1 VLYGANRDFA
11 YVDARALSDAKVKG
25 DLLKHGELRWR
36 VLVLPATDTLPLAA
50 WENVARFWRKGGVV
64 VAVGALPA
72 NSADEWPAPRVQA
85 IAREL
90 FGAGA
95 APCTATNATGGVG
108 VLLPTGMLA
117 LVPKVIDSLLERD
130 AACADAKARVRIT
143 HRRVDEHDVYFA
155 INDSDAAWSGEL
167 RFCGRGVT
175 EKWDPVTG
183 KMSPLSEGKKVS
195 VQLGPYG
202 AMLFRA
208 KAADRPQRLGGAGA
222 AGLSLTCEPLPSAKV
237 TVSGGQYVRSE
248 LAGDDASGWCARA
261 ALTKGQVD
269 THQFMSF
276 SYDQPLAL
284 GDSAGLM
291 IDSSVPEGQRTP
303 AELLVFIHTKDGGD
317 HIASTGRYLNVPGPA
332 RAYVMF
338 SQFKPFG
345 GSKTT
350 KGPMDLSQ
358 VAAIRVG
365 WGGYF
370 GAEGEKLVL
379 TVNSPQRFVCGSK

>member
-1 VLYGANRDFA
+1 
-11 YVDARALSDAKVKG
+11 
-25 DLLKHGELRWR
+25 
-36 VLVLPATDTLPLAA
+36 
-50 WENVARFWRKGGVV
+50 
-64 VAVGALPA
+64 
-72 NSADEWPAPRVQA
+72 
-85 IAREL
+85 
-90 FGAGA
+90 
-95 APCTATNATGGVG
+95 
-108 VLLPTGMLA
+108 
-117 LVPKVIDSLLERD
+117 
-130 AACADAKARVRIT
+130 
-143 HRRVDEHDVYFA
+143 
-155 INDSDAAWSGEL
+155 
-167 RFCGRGVT
+167 
-175 EKWDPVTG
+175 
-183 KMSPLSEGKKVS
+183 
-195 VQLGPYG
+195 
-202 AMLFRA
+202 
-208 KAADRPQRLGGAGA
+208 
-222 AGLSLTCEPLPSAKV
+222 
-237 TVSGGQYVRSE
+237 
-248 LAGDDASGWCARA
+248 
-261 ALTKGQVD
+261 LTKGQVD